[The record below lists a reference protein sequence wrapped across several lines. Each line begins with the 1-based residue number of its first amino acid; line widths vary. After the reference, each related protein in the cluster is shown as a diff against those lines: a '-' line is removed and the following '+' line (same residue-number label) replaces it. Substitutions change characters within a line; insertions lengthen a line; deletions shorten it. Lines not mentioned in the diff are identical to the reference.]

1 MYKQIPIMTRKG
13 EAVGCTGG
21 PRDPGRA
28 RPRPFSGVTEISGA
42 VNSPVTSAGTS
53 ARVSVTER
61 LRVIRVHTWARKIIG
76 GFPVAEEQKQPEPAP
91 KDERA
96 LIIEDLKARMD
107 KIESDYQIK
116 IGDYQKANAELWAR
130 LHPAQQEPAPPAQPE
145 PVKDPY
151 EVMLDSFDS
160 ALGIKKKKE

>member
-1 MYKQIPIMTRKG
+1 MP
-13 EAVGCTGG
+13 
-21 PRDPGRA
+21 
-28 RPRPFSGVTEISGA
+28 
-42 VNSPVTSAGTS
+42 
-53 ARVSVTER
+53 
-61 LRVIRVHTWARKIIG
+61 
-76 GFPVAEEQKQPEPAP
+76 EEPKPENQEP
-91 KDERA
+91 KDERD
-96 LIIEDLKARMD
+96 LIIEDLKARLD

-130 LHPAQQEPAPPAQPE
+130 LHPAQEPAPPAQTE

>member
-1 MYKQIPIMTRKG
+1 M
-13 EAVGCTGG
+13 
-21 PRDPGRA
+21 
-28 RPRPFSGVTEISGA
+28 
-42 VNSPVTSAGTS
+42 
-53 ARVSVTER
+53 
-61 LRVIRVHTWARKIIG
+61 
-76 GFPVAEEQKQPEPAP
+76 AEEPILEPAP
-91 KDERA
+91 KDERD
-96 LIIEDLKARMD
+96 LIIEDLKARME

-130 LHPAQQEPAPPAQPE
+130 LHPAQQEPAPPAHPE

>member
-1 MYKQIPIMTRKG
+1 MT
-13 EAVGCTGG
+13 
-21 PRDPGRA
+21 
-28 RPRPFSGVTEISGA
+28 
-42 VNSPVTSAGTS
+42 
-53 ARVSVTER
+53 
-61 LRVIRVHTWARKIIG
+61 
-76 GFPVAEEQKQPEPAP
+76 EEQKQPEPEM
-91 KDERA
+91 KDERD
-96 LIIEDLKARMD
+96 LIIEDLRKRMEA
-107 KIESDYQIK
+107 IETDYKIK

>member
-1 MYKQIPIMTRKG
+1 MP
-13 EAVGCTGG
+13 
-21 PRDPGRA
+21 
-28 RPRPFSGVTEISGA
+28 
-42 VNSPVTSAGTS
+42 
-53 ARVSVTER
+53 
-61 LRVIRVHTWARKIIG
+61 
-76 GFPVAEEQKQPEPAP
+76 EEPKPENQEP
-91 KDERA
+91 KDERD
-96 LIIEDLKARMD
+96 LIIEDLKARME

-130 LHPAQQEPAPPAQPE
+130 LHPAAQEPAQQANAQPE

>member
-1 MYKQIPIMTRKG
+1 M
-13 EAVGCTGG
+13 
-21 PRDPGRA
+21 
-28 RPRPFSGVTEISGA
+28 
-42 VNSPVTSAGTS
+42 
-53 ARVSVTER
+53 
-61 LRVIRVHTWARKIIG
+61 
-76 GFPVAEEQKQPEPAP
+76 AEEPTPEPAP
-91 KDERA
+91 KDERD
-96 LIIEDLKARMD
+96 LIIEDLKKRMD

-130 LHPAQQEPAPPAQPE
+130 LHPAKQDPALPAQPE

>member
-1 MYKQIPIMTRKG
+1 M
-13 EAVGCTGG
+13 
-21 PRDPGRA
+21 
-28 RPRPFSGVTEISGA
+28 
-42 VNSPVTSAGTS
+42 
-53 ARVSVTER
+53 
-61 LRVIRVHTWARKIIG
+61 
-76 GFPVAEEQKQPEPAP
+76 AEEPTPEPAP
-91 KDERA
+91 KDERD

-107 KIESDYQIK
+107 KIETDYQIK

-130 LHPAQQEPAPPAQPE
+130 LHPAQQESAPPAQPE

>member
-1 MYKQIPIMTRKG
+1 M
-13 EAVGCTGG
+13 
-21 PRDPGRA
+21 
-28 RPRPFSGVTEISGA
+28 
-42 VNSPVTSAGTS
+42 
-53 ARVSVTER
+53 
-61 LRVIRVHTWARKIIG
+61 
-76 GFPVAEEQKQPEPAP
+76 AEEPKPNPENQEP
-91 KDERA
+91 KDERD
-96 LIIEDLKARMD
+96 LIIEDLKARME

-130 LHPAQQEPAPPAQPE
+130 LHPAQEPAPPAQPE

>member
-1 MYKQIPIMTRKG
+1 MH
-13 EAVGCTGG
+13 
-21 PRDPGRA
+21 GRPP
-28 RPRPFSGVTEISGA
+28 RPRAGMPTVPFPRFPRFRASLSRE
-42 VNSPVTSAGTS
+42 
-53 ARVSVTER
+53 
-61 LRVIRVHTWARKIIG
+61 LG
-76 GFPVAEEQKQPEPAP
+76 GYPVAEEPKPNPENQGP
-91 KDERA
+91 KDERD
-96 LIIEDLKARMD
+96 LIIEDLKKRME

-130 LHPAQQEPAPPAQPE
+130 LHPAAQEPAPPAQPE